1 MHLFRIF
8 QSFAIGRNSNQK
20 FIRGGM
26 ELRKRLGCL
35 HAHYSNIEYIDN
47 SLSPFNIE
55 LIHFVDPALMYRVTS
70 DQNFQESDAQN
81 KVKEQI
87 EWIAQCN
94 VDAILITC
102 TNYIA
107 ILQEDQLSISV
118 PIIKIDEPFFDY
130 ICNIQQPQ
138 TILFTNPA
146 TVEGTVER
154 LKQYAN
160 NHQKSL
166 DLEVIVIND
175 TFELIMQGLKE
186 EYNQEISKFLNQII
200 KDDKKVISVAQ
211 LSMVDA
217 SQQVENK
224 TSKAIINPLST
235 LVSSIVNQLE
245 LEKKNQ

>member
-1 MHLFRIF
+1 M
-8 QSFAIGRNSNQK
+8 
-20 FIRGGM
+20 
-26 ELRKRLGCL
+26 RKRLGCL
-35 HAHYSNIEYIDN
+35 HAHYSNIEYIEN
-47 SLSPFNIE
+47 AFSLFNIE
-55 LIHFVDPALMYRVTS
+55 LIHFVDPALMYRVTLNE
-70 DQNFQESDAQN
+70 NFQESDAQF

-130 ICNIQQPQ
+130 LCNIQQPQ

-154 LKQYAN
+154 LKYHAN

-166 DLEVIVIND
+166 DLEVIVINS

-186 EYNQEISKFLNQII
+186 EYDQKIAKFLNQII
-200 KDDKKVISVAQ
+200 KDTKKVISVAQ

-217 SQQVENK
+217 SQQVEYK
-224 TSKAIINPLST
+224 TSKTIINPLIT
-235 LVSSIVNQLE
+235 LVSYIVNQLK

>member
-1 MHLFRIF
+1 
-8 QSFAIGRNSNQK
+8 
-20 FIRGGM
+20 M

>member
-1 MHLFRIF
+1 
-8 QSFAIGRNSNQK
+8 
-20 FIRGGM
+20 M
-26 ELRKRLGCL
+26 ELKKRLGCL
-35 HAHYSNIEYIDN
+35 HAHYSNIEYIEKA
-47 SLSPFNIE
+47 LSPFNIE

-70 DQNFQESDAQN
+70 DENFQESDAQI

-87 EWIAQCN
+87 EWIAKCN

-154 LKQYAN
+154 LKHHAN

-166 DLEVIVIND
+166 DFEVIVINN

-200 KDDKKVISVAQ
+200 KDGKKVISVAQ

-217 SQQVENK
+217 SQQVEYK
-224 TSKAIINPLST
+224 TSKTIINPLNT
-235 LVSSIVNQLE
+235 LVSSVVNQLE